1 MLNVHGKR
9 MDWTRRCRWQAGGN
23 KTVLKASPS
32 PGSVYHALLPSSTCS
47 GIRMAVYAPHAHLHA
62 RALVL
67 ALRYSLKG
75 RQVLCHLVLIVLFQV
90 QAKLQTRAIR

>member
-1 MLNVHGKR
+1 
-9 MDWTRRCRWQAGGN
+9 
-23 KTVLKASPS
+23 
-32 PGSVYHALLPSSTCS
+32 
-47 GIRMAVYAPHAHLHA
+47 MAVYAPHAHLHA